1 MKLIARAGLQHGRV
15 FTELW
20 TSFASQIRS
29 YAAAHGLNSRHH
41 AVVEVGPDV
50 ITLRV
55 NTRWLQ
61 FTHSEMTGDNDLL
74 QPFAIHEDGTVT
86 VGAVTED
93 MDFTAERL
101 TRDLMHNENSSA

>member
-1 MKLIARAGLQHGRV
+1 VNASLHI
-15 FTELW
+15 ELW

-41 AVVEVGPDV
+41 AVVEVGPEI

-61 FTHSEMTGDNDLL
+61 FTHSEMTEDNNRT
-74 QPFAIHEDGTVT
+74 QPFQIHEDGTVT
-86 VGAVTED
+86 IGSGPGAVTED

-101 TRDLMHNENSSA
+101 TRELMQ

>member
-1 MKLIARAGLQHGRV
+1 VNASLHR
-15 FTELW
+15 ELW

-41 AVVEVGPDV
+41 AVVEVGPEI

-61 FTHSEMTGDNDLL
+61 FSHSEMTEDNHNA
-74 QPFAIHEDGTVT
+74 QPFHINVDGTVT
-86 VGAVTED
+86 IGTVTED

-101 TRDLMHNENSSA
+101 TRELLQ